1 MADTTRQRLEKRIN
15 NINKRE
21 KKRGTPQAK
30 IDRQTKLYRDQLAK
44 LPTRVSPGH
53 PSIRAKAKAKAPIAS
68 KDTSKNK
75 KKLTSGSVRKPT
87 DRLKQVNINP
97 PRANTSSATSVRK
110 PVKKLKQPNANKKP
124 KEQNKN
130 KESEGFSFFTPKGRK
145 LLNRIKKLIGP
156 DKTPTTQNI
165 KKALSSDGTYTQKQR
180 DSLKEALKIRSPGHP
195 SNRAKAKAPV
205 ASKDMSKNK
214 KVDQSSYTKPQP
226 SKAGFKAL
234 TTESPLAKVK
244 KKRQTAGGR
253 GKRVETA
260 NQANNRLSKAR
271 PTNQPSKKAIVS
283 KRTQE
288 EKDAGAGKFT
298 GGGRT
303 QQEKDAGAGK
313 FTAKK
318 STKKSTSLPPLLN
331 NSIAKEIIK
340 SHGGE
345 PAFKDKTNISSK
357 IGRALGD
364 KSNATQKMNNVVY
377 NKLADEYNNDS
388 GQMSEARK
396 NLYFKMKNA
405 KSGGQVR
412 KRKGGMIKRN
422 MGGPAKPRKK
432 TVFRRGGGQA
442 LRGFGKATYSNK
454 MY

>member
-1 MADTTRQRLEKRIN
+1 MAYQVMGLNKKEKEELKKLLKINSPVSSQKKRIN
-15 NINKRE
+15 FLKSRQKPSTKSKKPLDSKTSESQENIRKLRKTVRKR
-21 KKRGTPQAK
+21 
-30 IDRQTKLYRDQLAK
+30 QLAK
-44 LPTRVSPGH
+44 
-53 PSIRAKAKAKAPIAS
+53 
-68 KDTSKNK
+68 
-75 KKLTSGSVRKPT
+75 
-87 DRLKQVNINP
+87 Q
-97 PRANTSSATSVRK
+97 
-110 PVKKLKQPNANKKP
+110 KKP
-124 KEQNKN
+124 IVKPEVKSRNQTVIEKELARQ
-130 KESEGFSFFTPKGRK
+130 KEMKADPKGYAAKRK
-145 LLNRIKKLIGP
+145 
-156 DKTPTTQNI
+156 
-165 KKALSSDGTYTQKQR
+165 A
-180 DSLKEALKIRSPGHP
+180 EALKR
-195 SNRAKAKAPV
+195 RKLREAKKQKQIL
-205 ASKDMSKNK
+205 SKSGKDMGKAIGKGIKQRQGKKSIDQEGGVGQGLPLENKKRVAKTTNKTTSKNK

-226 SKAGFKAL
+226 STAGRNAKD
-234 TTESPLAKVK
+234 TESPLALLTKVK
-244 KKRQTAGGR
+244 KKTIDQEGGVGQGLPLKVKKKKQTASGR
-253 GKRVETA
+253 RKQVETA
-260 NQANNRLSKAR
+260 DKANKRIRLSKAR
-271 PTNQPSKKAIVS
+271 PTNKPPKKAIVS
-283 KRTQE
+283 KRTQQ

-432 TVFRRGGGQA
+432 TVFRRGGGKA
-442 LRGFGKATYSNK
+442 LRGFGNATYSNK
-454 MY
+454 LY

>member
-44 LPTRVSPGH
+44 LPTRVSPAPGK
-53 PSIRAKAKAKAPIAS
+53 PKPVVKPKPIVNKGSKPIAKS
-68 KDTSKNK
+68 RNQT
-75 KKLTSGSVRKPT
+75 V
-87 DRLKQVNINP
+87 IE
-97 PRANTSSATSVRK
+97 
-110 PVKKLKQPNANKKP
+110 
-124 KEQNKN
+124 KELARQREIKAD
-130 KESEGFSFFTPKGRK
+130 PKGYAAKRK
-145 LLNRIKKLIGP
+145 
-156 DKTPTTQNI
+156 
-165 KKALSSDGTYTQKQR
+165 A
-180 DSLKEALKIRSPGHP
+180 EALKRRKIREAKKRVIKQKQTLSKSGKEMGKAIGKDIKQRETLPIKIQKSGEDMG
-195 SNRAKAKAPV
+195 RAIGKNIKQKQTLSKSGKDTGKAIGKNIKQRQTLYKSGKEMGKAIGKDIKQKQDKNPIDKTKV
-205 ASKDMSKNK
+205 SKPIIK
-214 KVDQSSYTKPQP
+214 KT
-226 SKAGFKAL
+226 
-234 TTESPLAKVK
+234 LATRPIK
-244 KKRQTAGGR
+244 KKPII
-253 GKRVETA
+253 ETA
-260 NQANNRLSKAR
+260 DQANKRIRLSKAR
-271 PTNQPSKKAIVS
+271 PTNKPPKKAIVS
-283 KRTQE
+283 KRTQQ

-432 TVFRRGGGQA
+432 TVFRRGGGKA
-442 LRGFGKATYSNK
+442 LRGFGNATYSNK
-454 MY
+454 LY